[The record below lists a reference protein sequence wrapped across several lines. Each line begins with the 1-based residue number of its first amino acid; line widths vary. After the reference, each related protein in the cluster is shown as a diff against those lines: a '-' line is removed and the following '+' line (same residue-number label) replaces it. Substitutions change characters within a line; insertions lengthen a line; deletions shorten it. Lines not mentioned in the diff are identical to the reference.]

1 MKNNNP
7 HFLIRALET
16 QNIKG
21 KTMGINQP
29 TMAGVQTEPVIEQS
43 LNPNALPFLCFLF
56 LSNLMCHL
64 GLTFP
69 SVPYT
74 CLFIN
79 KNTCVVSF
87 YILHIVFLLR
97 LFRHVTLRQAWLLMD
112 FFSKLL
118 VLGEYLSRIWGRHLN

>member
-43 LNPNALPFLCFLF
+43 LNPNALAFLCFLF
-56 LSNLMCHL
+56 LSNLMCQL
-64 GLTFP
+64 ELIFP

-74 CLFIN
+74 YLFNQQKHMCSFILYFAYS
-79 KNTCVVSF
+79 VSF
-87 YILHIVFLLR
+87 KAFQACDPRASLTINGFLL
-97 LFRHVTLRQAWLLMD
+97 
-112 FFSKLL
+112 
-118 VLGEYLSRIWGRHLN
+118 